1 MKNKIV
7 FINIFY
13 EILEYA
19 CEFGLAYIVSR
30 LVSFSLEVDTR
41 QTVIFAV
48 SLLLALLFITVLKH
62 GLKVNISRKLLSE
75 KQAFQ
80 MNIYR
85 SMMKVIYI
93 RYPMVSSFMMSFTAM
108 RHTSSVARAE
118 RTLSRLYPATEAP
131 KKLERSGIAVPPYRP
146 ALRSAS
152 MSRFSPSTATFT
164 EVEVSSLIF

>member
-85 SMMKVIYI
+85 SMMKVNLYKISYGEL
-93 RYPMVSSFMMSFTAM
+93 RQD
-108 RHTSSVARAE
+108 RKSV
-118 RTLSRLYPATEAP
+118 
-131 KKLERSGIAVPPYRP
+131 V
-146 ALRSAS
+146 
-152 MSRFSPSTATFT
+152 
-164 EVEVSSLIF
+164 

>member
-30 LVSFSLEVDTR
+30 LVSFSLEGDTR

-80 MNIYR
+80 MNMYKIQNYGTSYSLFR
-85 SMMKVIYI
+85 ND
-93 RYPMVSSFMMSFTAM
+93 AM
-108 RHTSSVARAE
+108 T
-118 RTLSRLYPATEAP
+118 TLNHGMWP
-131 KKLERSGIAVPPYRP
+131 
-146 ALRSAS
+146 
-152 MSRFSPSTATFT
+152 
-164 EVEVSSLIF
+164 